1 MPGSLFLILPMCI
14 YASST
19 LTLLTPATE
28 HPSAWCSSR
37 FPSIF
42 IFYHPCTICFFHPMI
57 TLYPPNLILY
67 RYCSNWEMVDCFGQ
81 ILETGSRIFF
91 SEILQVIVLM
101 ASGQVINS
109 LGLPYFILSIHVLP
123 STFLQHRRLL
133 IYLLSTPW
141 FFYLLLY
148 STD

>member
-28 HPSAWCSSR
+28 HPSAW
-37 FPSIF
+37 
-42 IFYHPCTICFFHPMI
+42 
-57 TLYPPNLILY
+57 
-67 RYCSNWEMVDCFGQ
+67 YCSNWEMVDCFGQ

-101 ASGQVINS
+101 ASGQIKWNSVVICAKECS
-109 LGLPYFILSIHVLP
+109 HTVIEGG
-123 STFLQHRRLL
+123 
-133 IYLLSTPW
+133 
-141 FFYLLLY
+141 
-148 STD
+148 